1 MKILKK
7 SYILIAT
14 LTLGLLSMPTYS
26 DIETPSYTVIEQ
38 QKPFEIRRYE
48 PMLIA
53 EVTVNGNRKK
63 AATKGFKLLADY
75 IFGNNQSQIDM
86 AMTAPVQQQQS
97 EDSWVISFVMHSSFS
112 LNTIPAPA
120 NDLIAIKQFP
130 EKTFAVIQ
138 FSGWNSDR
146 NVFKNEGRL
155 REFLRKNKLN
165 PIGNPTFAFYDPP
178 FKLPMFRRN
187 EVMLEI
193 SN

>member
-1 MKILKK
+1 MNILKK

-86 AMTAPVQQQQS
+86 PM
-97 EDSWVISFVMHSSFS
+97 ILLHSRNSQKKPLLSFS
-112 LNTIPAPA
+112 FLVGILTAMYS
-120 NDLIAIKQFP
+120 
-130 EKTFAVIQ
+130 KTKVGLE
-138 FSGWNSDR
+138 S
-146 NVFKNEGRL
+146 
-155 REFLRKNKLN
+155 
-165 PIGNPTFAFYDPP
+165 FYA
-178 FKLPMFRRN
+178 K
-187 EVMLEI
+187 I
-193 SN
+193 S